1 MAGFLKRM
9 FSFGR
14 DDRAKPAE
22 AERQAVPEPAAT
34 EPAATE
40 PDAAEPPRTDAP
52 AEDGL
57 VARGEGVVTERPL
70 DAGRGPDPRPLPDV
84 VEPKA
89 HAAPPPVP
97 RTDDP
102 GDGLDPAA
110 SPVPPSDIAGG
121 TVTDHATNDAVALEQ
136 SDVLP
141 PAGGTPG
148 AGRADPGADGATPT
162 HTDADATP
170 DAGTPDRDTSEPPPP
185 PERAAERAAKRVGE
199 RVGERPRP
207 NAFSTAEPAPERQTS
222 MTGTTSEAPRGF
234 LARLRAGL
242 GRSSQELSRSITGV
256 FRGRKLDDDTLEEL
270 EDVLLRAD
278 LGTATAARIVE
289 RLSEGRHGRDVE
301 EGEVRRIL
309 AAEVA
314 RVLEPVA
321 EPLDLDLTHRPHVI
335 LVVGVNG
342 TGKTTTIGKLAA
354 KLRRGGLDVMLAAG
368 DTFRAAAIEQLHLW
382 GERVGAEVVSTRL
395 GADAA
400 GLAHE
405 AHERAVESGA
415 DVLLIDTAGR
425 LQNRAELMD
434 ELAKVVRVLKRRDPT
449 APHTVLQT
457 LDATTGQNALA
468 QVEAFRE
475 TAGVGG
481 LVMTKLDGTARGGVL
496 VAVAARFGLPVWFVG
511 VGEGVDDLE
520 PFRADEFA
528 ASIAGIERE
537 RV

>member
-14 DDRAKPAE
+14 DDKAKATEAAPEPVAPADEPAE
-22 AERQAVPEPAAT
+22 A
-34 EPAATE
+34 
-40 PDAAEPPRTDAP
+40 
-52 AEDGL
+52 GL
-57 VARGEGVVTERPL
+57 VERGEGIVTERPL
-70 DAGRGPDPRPLPDV
+70 DAGRGPEHGPLP
-84 VEPKA
+84 EPPGP
-89 HAAPPPVP
+89 HGPVP
-97 RTDDP
+97 DATPPFRTGDP
-102 GDGLDPAA
+102 ADGLDPGA
-110 SPVPPSDIAGG
+110 SPLPPSDIAGG
-121 TVTDHATNDAVALEQ
+121 TVTDHATADAVALEEA
-136 SDVLP
+136 DALP
-141 PAGGTPG
+141 PTGGTPE
-148 AGRADPGADGATPT
+148 AGRADPSLDGATGDAPT
-162 HTDADATP
+162 HGDASIP
-170 DAGTPDRDTSEPPPP
+170 MDAGGGTGSNVPKAAMAPPTDRAEP
-185 PERAAERAAKRVGE
+185 
-199 RVGERPRP
+199 
-207 NAFSTAEPAPERQTS
+207 SPAPERS
-222 MTGTTSEAPRGF
+222 RGF
-234 LARLRAGL
+234 FARLREGL
-242 GRSSQELSRSITGV
+242 GRSSQELTRSITTV
-256 FRGRKLDDDTLEEL
+256 FRGRTLDDDTLEEL

-289 RLSEGRHGRDVE
+289 RLAEGRHGRTVE

-314 RVLEPVA
+314 RVLTPVA
-321 EPLDLDLTHRPHVI
+321 EPLDLDLTHRPHVV

-354 KLRRGGLDVMLAAG
+354 KLRRGGLKVVLAAG

-382 GERVGAEVVSTRL
+382 GDRVGAEVVSTKL

-400 GLAHE
+400 GLAFS
-405 AHERAVESGA
+405 AYERAREADA

-434 ELAKVVRVLKRRDPT
+434 ELAKVVRVLRKHDPA

-457 LDATTGQNALA
+457 LDATTGQNALQ

-520 PFRADEFA
+520 PFDAEDFA
-528 ASIAGIERE
+528 ASIAGVARGE
-537 RV
+537 

>member
-14 DDRAKPAE
+14 DDKAKQATPADE
-22 AERQAVPEPAAT
+22 PANEPANELVPEPT
-34 EPAATE
+34 PEPASVET
-40 PDAAEPPRTDAP
+40 PTTDAP
-52 AEDGL
+52 AEEGL

-70 DAGRGPDPRPLPDV
+70 DAARGPDPRPLPEAL
-84 VEPKA
+84 EPEA
-89 HAAPPPVP
+89 ERAPPPVP
-97 RTDDP
+97 RSDDP
-102 GDGLDPAA
+102 DADPADGLDPST

-121 TVTDHATNDAVALEQ
+121 SVTAHATKDAVALEE
-136 SDVLP
+136 DGTLP
-141 PAGGTPG
+141 PAGGTPE
-148 AGRADPGADGATPT
+148 AGRADPRIDGADGSPPSHEDVDGPDEHAEEVEQAQDTYRDVR
-162 HTDADATP
+162 HDA
-170 DAGTPDRDTSEPPPP
+170 E
-185 PERAAERAAKRVGE
+185 
-199 RVGERPRP
+199 
-207 NAFSTAEPAPERQTS
+207 EPAP
-222 MTGTTSEAPRGF
+222 MPVPAAAPEPQRGF

-242 GRSSQELSRSITGV
+242 GRSSQELTRSITSV

-289 RLSEGRHGRDVE
+289 RLGEGRHGREVE
-301 EGEVRRIL
+301 EDEVRRIL

-321 EPLDLDLTHRPHVI
+321 EPLDLDLSHRPHVI

-382 GERVGAEVVSTRL
+382 GERVGAEVVSTKL

-405 AHERAVESGA
+405 AHERAVEAGA

-434 ELAKVVRVLKRRDPT
+434 ELAKGVRVLKKRDPS

-457 LDATTGQNALA
+457 LDATTGQNALS

-528 ASIAGIERE
+528 ASIAGVARE
-537 RV
+537 AA